1 MHLKIRPFLNY
12 QERLFCACLL
22 VSFCD
27 LYIRFCARLTQ
38 GPFRWPIRAGFFVIG
53 NVVVSMSDNKK
64 RGLGFGSLVDT
75 AVIVAGVVM
84 LAAILVRYLF

>member
-1 MHLKIRPFLNY
+1 M
-12 QERLFCACLL
+12 
-22 VSFCD
+22 
-27 LYIRFCARLTQ
+27 RFCARLTQ
-38 GPFRWPIRAGFFVIG
+38 GSFRWPTRAGFVVIG

-84 LAAILVRYLF
+84 LAAIMVRYLF